1 VAVGDH
7 GGVDEGRHAGRLTS
21 EEVAAVLRRAA
32 ELDADA
38 EAAGGGREPG
48 GRSDGG
54 AGGGTGGTWHD
65 DRYDTDAVEAAA
77 GEVGL
82 SPAAVRQAV
91 AELRVGALATTE
103 AVPARRRRA
112 AAVSPVVVEQ
122 RLLSRAPSSALA
134 GIEAQMR
141 RQLFEVRRRGA
152 TDALYRPRADLVAK
166 VVRKLDFAG
175 NIRLDGVGSV
185 VVQVTPTDGRTLVRV
200 EATMAVTRSN
210 VVAGSAGLGAAVALG
225 AGFSG
230 ALLAEPAFVVAALP
244 AGAAVTASGVRIR
257 GRRWQAQRDNI
268 AETLA
273 GLLDRI

>member
-1 VAVGDH
+1 
-7 GGVDEGRHAGRLTS
+7 LTS

-38 EAAGGGREPG
+38 EAAGGGRGRVGGSRGGGPG
-48 GRSDGG
+48 GRS
-54 AGGGTGGTWHD
+54 GGGYD

-122 RLLSRAPSSALA
+122 RLVSPAPASALA

-141 RQLFEVRRRGA
+141 RQLFEVRRRSA
-152 TDALYRPRADLVAK
+152 TDALYRPRVDLAAK
-166 VVRKLDFAG
+166 VMRKLDFAG
-175 NIRLDGVGSV
+175 NIRLDGVGSI
-185 VVQVTPTDGRTLVRV
+185 VVQVTPADGRTLVRV
-200 EATMAVTRSN
+200 EATMAVSRSS
-210 VVAGSAGLGAAVALG
+210 VVAGSAGLGAAVALA
-225 AGFSG
+225 AGFGG

-244 AGAAVTASGVRIR
+244 AGAAVTASGVRVR
-257 GRRWQAQRDNI
+257 GRRWQAQRDEI